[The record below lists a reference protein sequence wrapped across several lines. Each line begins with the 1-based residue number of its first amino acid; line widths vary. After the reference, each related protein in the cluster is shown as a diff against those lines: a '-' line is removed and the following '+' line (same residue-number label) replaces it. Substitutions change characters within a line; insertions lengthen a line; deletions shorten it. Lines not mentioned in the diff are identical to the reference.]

1 MKENNPLSPHIQIY
15 NWHISSLISISH
27 RITGIINIILITL
40 ICLWTALLLL
50 GDINYELIQK
60 FFETF
65 FGKFLIMGTV
75 WSFSFQILSEIRH
88 LFWDLGLGFELK
100 TSNITGLLVIFG
112 SFVLTIL
119 IFTLGS
125 SVILMP
131 LMLWFL
137 FNLVS
142 YYDKSYDEVLLF
154 FTSQPTKFL
163 FSLFI
168 IFAYFY
174 SSLSIS
180 EVFEDY
186 IESEK
191 LKYVANRLLYL
202 FAIIIPI
209 STLLLL
215 FKLSL

>member
-1 MKENNPLSPHIQIY
+1 M
-15 NWHISSLISISH
+15 
-27 RITGIINIILITL
+27 INATKKWI
-40 ICLWTALLLL
+40 
-50 GDINYELIQK
+50 
-60 FFETF
+60 
-65 FGKFLIMGTV
+65 FLKI
-75 WSFSFQILSEIRH
+75 
-88 LFWDLGLGFELK
+88 
-100 TSNITGLLVIFG
+100 
-112 SFVLTIL
+112 
-119 IFTLGS
+119 S
-125 SVILMP
+125 SVILVP

-137 FNLVS
+137 FSLVS

>member
-1 MKENNPLSPHIQIY
+1 M
-15 NWHISSLISISH
+15 
-27 RITGIINIILITL
+27 INATKKWI
-40 ICLWTALLLL
+40 
-50 GDINYELIQK
+50 
-60 FFETF
+60 
-65 FGKFLIMGTV
+65 FLKI
-75 WSFSFQILSEIRH
+75 
-88 LFWDLGLGFELK
+88 
-100 TSNITGLLVIFG
+100 
-112 SFVLTIL
+112 
-119 IFTLGS
+119 S

-186 IESEK
+186 IENEK